1 PGSHR
6 ARIRKG
12 RGTGSGIG
20 KTAGRGG
27 KGQTARQGGKVRPG
41 FEGGQMPLIR
51 RIPKRG
57 FTNPFK
63 QPAQVVN
70 VRHLGQLAEG
80 VEVTPDTLFGAGLVR
95 RPDRPIKLLGM
106 GDVQRKFSVK
116 GVTVLALGIMP
127 YISASIVF
135 QLAAPVFP
143 VVEKMQRDE
152 EGRKKLTQWTRYL
165 TVVLCLFQAYGYG
178 LFTEQIPGAVASPGF
193 FFRLTTVLTLTTG
206 GVFVMWLGEQITE
219 RGIGNGASLLIFF
232 SIVER
237 IWPETI
243 RTVD

>member
-1 PGSHR
+1 MPKGKTTAKPRARRRRAVPQGELPHVGLSSLKPPRGSHR

-12 RGTGSGIG
+12 RGPGSGIG

-70 VRHLGQLAEG
+70 VRHLDRLAEG

-95 RPDRPIKLLGM
+95 RPDYPIKLLGM
-106 GDVQRKFSVK
+106 GEVGRKFSVK
-116 GVTVLALGIMP
+116 GVAV
-127 YISASIVF
+127 SASARTKIEQAGGTIV
-135 QLAAPVFP
+135 
-143 VVEKMQRDE
+143 
-152 EGRKKLTQWTRYL
+152 
-165 TVVLCLFQAYGYG
+165 
-178 LFTEQIPGAVASPGF
+178 S
-193 FFRLTTVLTLTTG
+193 
-206 GVFVMWLGEQITE
+206 
-219 RGIGNGASLLIFF
+219 
-232 SIVER
+232 
-237 IWPETI
+237 
-243 RTVD
+243 

>member
-1 PGSHR
+1 MAKTKAKATRKAKRKTATTAAAGATGATAAVKAPKGEVAHVTLSSLRRPPGSHR

-12 RGTGSGIG
+12 RGPGSGIG

-27 KGQTARQGGKVRPG
+27 KGQTARSGGSTRPG

-70 VRHLGQLAEG
+70 VRHLHLLAEG

-106 GDVQRKFSVK
+106 GDVQRQFSVK
-116 GVTVLALGIMP
+116 GVRV
-127 YISASIVF
+127 SASARTKI
-135 QLAAPVFP
+135 
-143 VVEKMQRDE
+143 E
-152 EGRKKLTQWTRYL
+152 
-165 TVVLCLFQAYGYG
+165 QAGG
-178 LFTEQIPGAVASPGF
+178 TIAS
-193 FFRLTTVLTLTTG
+193 
-206 GVFVMWLGEQITE
+206 
-219 RGIGNGASLLIFF
+219 
-232 SIVER
+232 
-237 IWPETI
+237 
-243 RTVD
+243 

>member
-1 PGSHR
+1 MAKKTKPKAARKPKSRRPQRPRARGKAPEVDLVHLTLSSLRPPRGSHR

-12 RGTGSGIG
+12 RGPGSGIG

-27 KGQTARQGGKVRPG
+27 KGQTARQGGHVRPG

-80 VEVTPDTLFGAGLVR
+80 VEVTPETLFGAGLVR
-95 RPDRPIKLLGM
+95 RPDRPVKLLGM

-116 GVTVLALGIMP
+116 GVTV
-127 YISASIVF
+127 SASARSKI
-135 QLAAPVFP
+135 
-143 VVEKMQRDE
+143 E
-152 EGRKKLTQWTRYL
+152 
-165 TVVLCLFQAYGYG
+165 QAGG
-178 LFTEQIPGAVASPGF
+178 TIAS
-193 FFRLTTVLTLTTG
+193 
-206 GVFVMWLGEQITE
+206 
-219 RGIGNGASLLIFF
+219 
-232 SIVER
+232 
-237 IWPETI
+237 
-243 RTVD
+243 